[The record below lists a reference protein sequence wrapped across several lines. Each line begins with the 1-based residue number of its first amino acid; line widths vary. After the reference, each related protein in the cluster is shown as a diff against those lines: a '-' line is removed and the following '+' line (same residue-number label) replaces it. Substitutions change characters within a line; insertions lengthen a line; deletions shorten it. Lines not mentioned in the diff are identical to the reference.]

1 MRSPSPCSKSS
12 SPSPLISNVTSASA
26 QSVSLSPTLRPSRI
40 PQCVTPRTPALTT
53 CVYILGISVCAHTW
67 WGRNHRH
74 EDGRRSTCH
83 TRRGQIHVRHALTDS
98 ARPSSTPHG
107 CCAHAG
113 PHRCQKR
120 RPGSKPTPPPNR
132 RKNANMAALVPC
144 SAASRSQPHQR
155 RGRTLER
162 AAPPAFSGNA
172 TAPLEVPAASSA
184 APSAP
189 TRTCPP
195 PHSLPCPNQNTP
207 TPRRANTN
215 PRRIPRALPL
225 TLTSSSPCSDTTPLN
240 RVPFVPR
247 VQPTTGRHG
256 VILARRN
263 SVSPSSHTPSM
274 VAGHPMCP
282 AHLLRPRRPGNPRA
296 TCSSCS

>member
-1 MRSPSPCSKSS
+1 MSAS
-12 SPSPLISNVTSASA
+12 VTSEPAACERFAHLLQPSIA
-26 QSVSLSPTLRPSRI
+26 ADVERDLSVRQSVSLSPTLRPSRI

-172 TAPLEVPAASSA
+172 TAPQEVPARDDC
-184 APSAP
+184 
-189 TRTCPP
+189 TG
-195 PHSLPCPNQNTP
+195 
-207 TPRRANTN
+207 
-215 PRRIPRALPL
+215 
-225 TLTSSSPCSDTTPLN
+225 
-240 RVPFVPR
+240 PFAPR
-247 VQPTTGRHG
+247 VWGC
-256 VILARRN
+256 LRRCACLVAWT
-263 SVSPSSHTPSM
+263 SVLS
-274 VAGHPMCP
+274 
-282 AHLLRPRRPGNPRA
+282 
-296 TCSSCS
+296 

>member
-1 MRSPSPCSKSS
+1 MRSPSPCIKSS

-155 RGRTLER
+155 RGRHPRTPGWR
-162 AAPPAFSGNA
+162 QPACQWAMPQAPRDA
-172 TAPLEVPAASSA
+172 PAARRSSA
-184 APSAP
+184 ATIRQRRRAAS
-189 TRTCPP
+189 PP
-195 PHSLPCPNQNTP
+195 PHSAHRGPEPGTAP
-207 TPRRANTN
+207 TPGRVPTAKA
-215 PRRIPRALPL
+215 PRA
-225 TLTSSSPCSDTTPLN
+225 
-240 RVPFVPR
+240 
-247 VQPTTGRHG
+247 
-256 VILARRN
+256 
-263 SVSPSSHTPSM
+263 
-274 VAGHPMCP
+274 
-282 AHLLRPRRPGNPRA
+282 
-296 TCSSCS
+296 

>member
-26 QSVSLSPTLRPSRI
+26 QSVSLSQTLRPSRI

-155 RGRTLER
+155 LLAGRRRTSCTTIPERRDEAAQKSRQAEGRKRAPRGRVR
-162 AAPPAFSGNA
+162 KRKADG
-172 TAPLEVPAASSA
+172 
-184 APSAP
+184 
-189 TRTCPP
+189 
-195 PHSLPCPNQNTP
+195 
-207 TPRRANTN
+207 
-215 PRRIPRALPL
+215 
-225 TLTSSSPCSDTTPLN
+225 
-240 RVPFVPR
+240 
-247 VQPTTGRHG
+247 
-256 VILARRN
+256 
-263 SVSPSSHTPSM
+263 
-274 VAGHPMCP
+274 
-282 AHLLRPRRPGNPRA
+282 
-296 TCSSCS
+296 